1 MRRRPAS
8 APPPFPHATEA
19 RVKYAS
25 VALLLA
31 LRHHLTASI
40 RPLRARAPVADYGQL
55 AADVAAAG
63 RDAGRYLRTQ
73 NYRRLL
79 SAAAERAARDIAR
92 HTSGIV
98 GWSVPV
104 ATLAPAA
111 FVTAA
116 EDKAEEMMDG
126 MAECMAGRLEE
137 WLAGGFPDE
146 ALDASLQECQD
157 KHASRWFWWL
167 TLMAGW
173 FAGAVAAE
181 TYRAAGV
188 TECEWQSRDDRRVR
202 PAHHA
207 LDGTRFTYDGP
218 APLTA
223 DKSSNGEPC
232 FPGQDYNCRCRP
244 RIVSYLARPRENAA
258 RAAVRSA

>member
-1 MRRRPAS
+1 MRRRPA
-8 APPPFPHATEA
+8 APAPPFPHAAEA
-19 RVKYAS
+19 RIKHAS
-25 VALLLA
+25 MALLLA
-31 LRHHLTASI
+31 LRRSLTASI
-40 RPLRARAPVADYGQL
+40 RPLRQRVPDADHGQL

-73 NYRRLL
+73 GYRRLL
-79 SAAAERAARDIAR
+79 LDAAERAARDAAK
-92 HTSGIV
+92 HTSAIV
-98 GWSVPV
+98 GWRVPV
-104 ATLAPAA
+104 ATLAPVA

-116 EDKAEEMMDG
+116 EAKAEEMMDG

-173 FAGAVAAE
+173 FAGQVVAE

-188 TECEWQSRDDRRVR
+188 TECEWQSKDDRRVR

-207 LDGTRFTYDGP
+207 LDGVRFSYDGP

-223 DKSSNGEPC
+223 DRSSNGEPC
-232 FPGQDYNCRCRP
+232 YPGDDYGCRCRP
-244 RIVSYLARPRENAA
+244 RIVSYAAGPGRDAA
-258 RAAVRSA
+258 RSAV